1 MTALRFE
8 DVWEGMELPPL
19 TRRVS
24 LVRMMMYGAATWDY
38 VPLHYDAAYAQKRG
52 FPAPVADGQ
61 MLGAYLCQLLTDW
74 SGDPGSVRALSF
86 RNQAP
91 VFPGDTLVC
100 KGKVSHRRASGKDSL
115 VDCDLWI
122 ENQRG
127 EQVVGHASATLS
139 LPSGVRGPQT

>member
-8 DVWEGMELPPL
+8 DVREGMDLPPVA
-19 TRRVS
+19 RRVS

-38 VPLHYDAAYAQKRG
+38 VRLHYDAAYARKRG

-61 MLGAYLCQLLTDW
+61 MLGAFLCQMLVGW
-74 SGDPGSVRALSF
+74 SGDPGCVRALSF

-100 KGKVSHRRASGKDSL
+100 KGKVSRRRASDADRL

-139 LPSGVRGPQT
+139 LPAGAIAD